1 MHDFL
6 IVHTWHRTHGINF
19 VFWPHLALKDLM
31 LLMGGICGFPEPP
44 VIPQLYWD
52 GGVGAPFMSYDDHN
66 AQERPQPPSEHIGQ
80 L

>member
-1 MHDFL
+1 
-6 IVHTWHRTHGINF
+6 
-19 VFWPHLALKDLM
+19 M

-44 VIPQLYWD
+44 VIPQLYRD

-66 AQERPQPPSEHIGQ
+66 AQEGPQPPSEHIGQ

>member
-1 MHDFL
+1 MHNFL

-44 VIPQLYWD
+44 FIPQLYGD
-52 GGVGAPFMSYDDHN
+52 GAVRAPLMSYDNHY
-66 AQERPQPPSEHIGQ
+66 AKEGPQPPSEHIGQ